1 MDFILSQSGQNLR
14 LPVPPEKFEIQT
26 GNLNTVVTVEELG
39 EIQLMGKSKLSLLT
53 IETFWPAKQYTFCQ
67 YSNFMLPY
75 EAMAVIT
82 KWKESGSPIQVI
94 ITGTSINMPMSIDDF
109 IYSEKDGTR
118 DVYFSIAFKEYK
130 YIMLQTQT
138 INAASKS
145 TSINRYSATPSRPS
159 NKQVANTYTVV
170 SGDNLSKIAQRV
182 YGSSSKWRDLFAK
195 NSGIIKNPNLIYP
208 GQVLTL

>member
-1 MDFILSQSGQNLR
+1 MDFILSQSGKNLR

-67 YSNFMLPY
+67 YNNFMLPY
-75 EAMAVIT
+75 EAMALIK
-82 KWKESGSPIQVI
+82 KWKESGSLIQVI
-94 ITGTSINMPMSIDDF
+94 ITGTSINMTMSIDDF
-109 IYSEKDGTR
+109 NYGEKDGTR

-130 YIMLQTQT
+130 YIALQTQ
-138 INAASKS
+138 IVS
-145 TSINRYSATPSRPS
+145 TSSTSSAANRYSSAASRPS
-159 NKQVANTYTVV
+159 NRQTANTYTVV
-170 SGDNLSKIAQRV
+170 RGDNLSKIAQRV